1 MKLKNPGK
9 LVFEAEII
17 AEENSGGAFV
27 KFPYEVEELFGTR
40 GRVPVLATFDG
51 EPYRGSLVKMGMDC
65 HLLLVLKDIR
75 QKIGKQAGDLVQ
87 ITVELDDQMWVI
99 EIPRDFQTT
108 LDDNAKANEMF
119 KQLSYSHQRDYVLWI
134 EEAKKETTRQRRRL
148 KAVELL
154 AAGKRL
160 K

>member
-87 ITVELDDQMWVI
+87 ITVELDDQMRVI

-134 EEAKKETTRQRRRL
+134 EEAKKETPRQRRLL

>member
-87 ITVELDDQMWVI
+87 ITVELDDQMRVI

>member
-27 KFPYEVEELFGTR
+27 KFPYEVEELFGTC

-87 ITVELDDQMWVI
+87 ITVELDDQMRFI
-99 EIPRDFQTT
+99 EIPRDFQTA
-108 LDDNAKANEMF
+108 LDDNAKANEVF
-119 KQLSYSHQRDYVLWI
+119 KKISYSHQRDYVLWI

>member
-134 EEAKKETTRQRRRL
+134 EEAKKETTRQRRLL

>member
-87 ITVELDDQMWVI
+87 ITVELDDQMRVI

-134 EEAKKETTRQRRRL
+134 EEAKKETTRQRRLL